1 MAHKVDIDSGLSQSE
16 FSSDEFDAPNEFNSS
31 SSFNIHSQSTPDIIF
46 TSQPNKRTRC
56 NDIDSGLDNDS
67 VTSSCQSF
75 FEKNRNRLLPTSPI
89 LPRKQQN
96 EREIDKNT
104 EFVYPSDD
112 KANQIKQ
119 RFCVDD
125 DTEIIN
131 YDNGNNVGEQLIIA
145 SPEIA
150 FNSNIPRSIYILHQ
164 RVKSQY
170 SDHAFVHAIAA
181 NMCRHIYPKECHISL
196 KLTLLLSIIS
206 CNVRIFIDKSLLFDE
221 K

>member
-16 FSSDEFDAPNEFNSS
+16 FSSDEFDDPNEITAS

-56 NDIDSGLDNDS
+56 NDIDSALDNDS
-67 VTSSCQSF
+67 VTSSSQLF
-75 FEKNRNRLLPTSPI
+75 FEKNRLLPTSSI
-89 LPRKQQN
+89 LTRKQQN
-96 EREIDKNT
+96 EREIDKNN

-112 KANQIKQ
+112 KADQIKQ
-119 RFCVDD
+119 RLCVDD
-125 DTEIIN
+125 DTEIMN
-131 YDNGNNVGEQLIIA
+131 YDNDNNVGEQLIVA
-145 SPEIA
+145 SPETA
-150 FNSNIPRSIYILHQ
+150 FNSEIPRSICILHQ
-164 RVKSQY
+164 RIKSQY

-181 NMCRHIYPKECHISL
+181 NMCRDIYPKECHISL

-206 CNVRIFIDKSLLFDE
+206 CNVRLFIDKSLLFDD